1 MGTDPVFAT
10 KKSLVTQLREERDPQ
25 RWAEMGFNVE
35 EVKSRGGRVW
45 VWSYDFVLP
54 TVEEVRVLRGEM
66 RRKVG
71 LAEEV

>member
-54 TVEEVRVLRGEM
+54 TVDEVEELKRKLR
-66 RRKVG
+66 
-71 LAEEV
+71 

>member
-1 MGTDPVFAT
+1 M
-10 KKSLVTQLREERDPQ
+10 TQLREERDPQ

-54 TVEEVRVLRGEM
+54 TVDEVEELKRKLR
-66 RRKVG
+66 
-71 LAEEV
+71 

>member
-25 RWAEMGFNVE
+25 RWTEMGFSADDVR
-35 EVKSRGGRVW
+35 SRGGRVW

-54 TVEEVRVLRGEM
+54 TVGEVEELQRKLR
-66 RRKVG
+66 
-71 LAEEV
+71 